1 MLRASDD
8 VLLFP
13 AFQVVDGMVVKGL
26 PRVLL
31 ILEMG
36 SDSRWMWAQPLNAE
50 WPDADP
56 PHKIQ
61 YLDDGRVGEAM
72 CDAGHIASA
81 WNS

>member
-1 MLRASDD
+1 
-8 VLLFP
+8 
-13 AFQVVDGMVVKGL
+13 
-26 PRVLL
+26 
-31 ILEMG
+31 
-36 SDSRWMWAQPLNAE
+36 LNAE